1 MHDVSTINIFCFI
14 IKDFRTRLVE
24 LAEVIYGLIFIAY
37 NIIFIF
43 DVSYAYGKNERM
55 VNFYRD
61 SRFSLFIY
69 MSISYLEQNFTYGRC
84 KDIMNVTCKQW
95 LFVLWLLALLAVAF
109 ES

>member
-1 MHDVSTINIFCFI
+1 MHDVSTVNIFCFR
-14 IKDFRTRLVE
+14 IKDLRTRLIE

-69 MSISYLEQNFTYGRC
+69 MSIIYLEQNFTYGRC

-95 LFVLWLLALLAVAF
+95 LSVLWLLALLAVAF